1 MTSLSTS
8 LPASTVAIRRFAT
21 RRPVVTAV
29 AVTTGFALA
38 LLGWLLAVPASA
50 LETSTGG
57 WSLLGLDATRI
68 ILPAAL
74 LTALGWWRRAGFA
87 TRPTRSTVLPFLP
100 LLLYPAIP
108 LVFGP
113 GITMND
119 PRTLAMATV
128 TMLAVGFGEEATFR
142 GVVLT
147 ALRSRGLMRAAIGSA
162 ALFGAFHLMNLW
174 AGLHPV
180 DVGFQVLYTA
190 LVGFAFAATALVTG
204 AIWPLVVIHFAIDF
218 SNTIQSSAPIAAATA
233 PSSPDVGNG
242 LINVALAAVFAGYGY
257 WLLRRHLRGR

>member
-8 LPASTVAIRRFAT
+8 AATSTVAIRRFAT
-21 RRPVVTAV
+21 RRPMGTAV
-29 AVTTGFALA
+29 AVTLGFALA
-38 LLGWLLAVPASA
+38 LLGWLIALPASSLA
-50 LETSTGG
+50 ASTGG

-68 ILPAAL
+68 IVPAAL

-113 GITMND
+113 GVTVND
-119 PRTLAMATV
+119 PRTVAMATV
-128 TMLAVGFGEEATFR
+128 TTLAVGFGEEATFR

-147 ALRSRGLMRAAIGSA
+147 TLKSTGLMSAAIGSA
-162 ALFGAFHLMNLW
+162 ALFGALHLVNLW
-174 AGLHPV
+174 AGMHPV
-180 DVGFQVLYTA
+180 DVALQVLYTA

-204 AIWPLVVIHFAIDF
+204 AIWPLVVIHFAMNF

-233 PSSPDVGNG
+233 PTSPDVGNG

-257 WLLRRHLRGR
+257 WLLRRHLKER